1 VSEIEPQDR
10 SAVAKAIVDA
20 NRYMTLGTADE
31 TGLPWVSP
39 VWYAPAAYRELY
51 WVSSPEAR
59 HSRNIAVRPQMSIV
73 IFDSNAPVG
82 SGQGLYMSAVAK
94 EVAASGLDRG
104 MEIFSQRSQQ
114 QGARPWTTEDV
125 QPPAP
130 LRLYHA
136 VVSEHFV
143 LSPGDE
149 RLPVSID

>member
-1 VSEIEPQDR
+1 VSDMEGQDR
-10 SAVAKAIVDA
+10 GALAKAIIDA
-20 NRYMTLGTADE
+20 NRYLTLGTADE

-59 HSRNIAVRPQMSIV
+59 HSRNIAVRPQVSIV

-82 SGQGLYMSAVAK
+82 SGQGVYMSAVAT
-94 EVAASGLDRG
+94 EVATPGLDRG
-104 MEIFSQRSQQ
+104 MEIFSRRSQE
-114 QGARPWTTEDV
+114 QGTRPWTTEEV
-125 QPPAP
+125 QPPAS

-149 RLPVSID
+149 RLPVRID